1 MTISFP
7 AQWKVG
13 MPLSV
18 RCRSPELSKL
28 LLIHICV
35 LRDLKKNVFQ
45 INTYFRKGTPQLVTW
60 NSLSACRSNSL
71 ESIKTPKGTPCSPLN
86 LLVLL
91 LSRQSL
97 PIPPSPPFLS
107 FVLISSKACDFLP
120 QHIAFHAAE
129 QLSSASARKT
139 AQPQTPLRP
148 ALTSV
153 RDPNKQAHRSKLVK
167 ACCQY

>member
-1 MTISFP
+1 VTIF
-7 AQWKVG
+7 
-13 MPLSV
+13 
-18 RCRSPELSKL
+18 SKL
-28 LLIHICV
+28 LKVRICV
-35 LRDLKKNVFQ
+35 LQ
-45 INTYFRKGTPQLVTW
+45 INTYFQMGTPQLVTW

-97 PIPPSPPFLS
+97 PVPPSPPFLS
-107 FVLISSKACDFLP
+107 FVLISSKACDFSP

-148 ALTSV
+148 AFIV
-153 RDPNKQAHRSKLVK
+153 REPNKQAQTSENMLPMPMKELNDAWSCKLNVHLMNK
-167 ACCQY
+167 DDW

>member
-1 MTISFP
+1 M
-7 AQWKVG
+7 
-13 MPLSV
+13 V
-18 RCRSPELSKL
+18 R
-28 LLIHICV
+28 ICA
-35 LRDLKKNVFQ
+35 LQDLKKRVSNKHIFSEGDPTISNLKLTLHMQVQFSG
-45 INTYFRKGTPQLVTW
+45 INQNSQR
-60 NSLSACRSNSL
+60 NSLF
-71 ESIKTPKGTPCSPLN
+71 PPLN

-148 ALTSV
+148 AFTI
-153 RDPNKQAHRSKLVK
+153 RDPNEQAHKLVK
-167 ACCQY
+167 TCWQY